1 MKDLPHLEKDDW
13 KNKGADFWKDY
24 FDILSEKLFISS
36 EKIPKTAENIFD
48 MSNKI
53 GIKPTARYFN
63 IEPSQVRYY
72 RKKVMS
78 KNEK

>member
-1 MKDLPHLEKDDW
+1 MRKLPHLDKDDW
-13 KNKGADFWKDY
+13 KNKGIDFWKNY
-24 FDILSEKLFISS
+24 FDILAETLFA
-36 EKIPKTAENIFD
+36 ENKEIPKTPKNIIE

-72 RKKVMS
+72 RKRSLNKS
-78 KNEK
+78 D

>member
-1 MKDLPHLEKDDW
+1 MRELPHLEKDDW
-13 KNKGADFWKDY
+13 KNKGIDFWKNY
-24 FDILSEKLFISS
+24 FDALAEILFVSN
-36 EKIPKTAENIFD
+36 EKIPKTPKNIIE

-72 RKKVMS
+72 RKKS
-78 KNEK
+78 LYKSD